1 MGSIRSKWSL
11 DEACCKV
18 YLFIFNLMFCASGFL
33 MVCLGLWIMLS
44 LNKFGILYME
54 CVCNLPWIT
63 MAFGFIILASGFAS
77 YLFLKRSLFL
87 FLYASCLFVLFIFG
101 ILMAALIT
109 YYYSRMKE
117 TLEKGITS
125 QMENYLNNPKDMIM
139 DRLQAELEC
148 CGNMEPND
156 WLRTSTGEIPPS
168 CCKFKLCDTTKME
181 EIYNSGCLPKLMTQI
196 QSYRN
201 TLTVNILFGCL
212 LLLIGSMLSFAN
224 AYHSVNSKYQ
234 EVK

>member
-1 MGSIRSKWSL
+1 MPGIMDYVKFEQIWHIIYGMCMQSSMDYNGFWFYHSCLRI
-11 DEACCKV
+11 CI
-18 YLFIFNLMFCASGFL
+18 LFIS
-33 MVCLGLWIMLS
+33 
-44 LNKFGILYME
+44 KE
-54 CVCNLPWIT
+54 
-63 MAFGFIILASGFAS
+63 
-77 YLFLKRSLFL
+77 
-87 FLYASCLFVLFIFG
+87 YASCLFVLFIFG